1 LLILILAE
9 SAVELVPESILNHPA
24 VKSHAERRGKTPR
37 QLMLDRSYHHAAMRV
52 LPNNEKRG
60 RPDIVH
66 FALLEALG
74 SPLNKEGLLQTY
86 VHTINDFVIYVN
98 PKTRLPR
105 NYNRFV
111 GLMEQLFQ
119 HGQVPPSSEDEAL
132 LRLERKNLS
141 SLFEEIKPD
150 YTLAFTREGE
160 KRTLEEALLK
170 VLDVQKLAV
179 LIGGFPH
186 GHFKKTTLKLANEA
200 VCIDKEPLDAWT
212 VVSRVVYEYERSVS
226 ITEKRLKN
234 AA

>member
-1 LLILILAE
+1 
-9 SAVELVPESILNHPA
+9 
-24 VKSHAERRGKTPR
+24 
-37 QLMLDRSYHHAAMRV
+37 MLDRSYHHAAMRV
-52 LPNNEKRG
+52 LQNNEKRG

-74 SPLNKEGLLQTY
+74 SPLNREGMLQTY
-86 VHTINDFVIYVN
+86 VHTINDFVIHVN

-105 NYNRFV
+105 NYNRFI

-119 HGQVPPSSEDEAL
+119 HGRVPPSSEVL
-132 LRLERKNLS
+132 LKLERKTLPK
-141 SLFEEIKPD
+141 LFEEIKPD

-160 KRTLEEALLK
+160 KRTLEETFSK
-170 VLDVQKLAV
+170 VSDVQKLAV

-186 GHFKKTTLKLANEA
+186 GHFKKTTLQLANEA

-226 ITEKRLKN
+226 ITKKRLKN
-234 AA
+234 AT